1 MFQECSQKRRRQR
14 GLVKDKTLCRL
25 ICSSKVNA
33 FMAGAFPFPSFSK
46 ARDFQERLN
55 FKFILAFL
63 TGRNLL
69 VSTAKRLS
77 DSGLTLTY
85 LLFL

>member
-1 MFQECSQKRRRQR
+1 MFQESSQKRSRQR

-25 ICSSKVNA
+25 ICSSTVNA
-33 FMAGAFPFPSFSK
+33 FMWLMPFLYFSK

-63 TGRNLL
+63 QGG
-69 VSTAKRLS
+69 V
-77 DSGLTLTY
+77 Y
-85 LLFL
+85 